1 MILCAAIVR
10 RSGEP
15 GPAPTSVSF
24 APFGNVF
31 GGLLVLFVDDC
42 FCSLLLLPLILSS
55 SLLTARVVVVAC
67 G

>member
-1 MILCAAIVR
+1 MILCAASVR

-31 GGLLVLFVDDC
+31 DGLLVLFVVGC

-55 SLLTARVVVVAC
+55 SLITPRVVVAAW

>member
-1 MILCAAIVR
+1 MILCAASVR

-15 GPAPTSVSF
+15 GPAPTSVNV

-31 GGLLVLFVDDC
+31 DGLLVLFVVGC

-55 SLLTARVVVVAC
+55 LLTPRVVVAAC

>member
-1 MILCAAIVR
+1 MILCAARVR

-15 GPAPTSVSF
+15 GPAPTSVNV

-31 GGLLVLFVDDC
+31 DGLLVLFVGC

-55 SLLTARVVVVAC
+55 SLLTPRVVVAC

>member
-1 MILCAAIVR
+1 MILCAASVR

-31 GGLLVLFVDDC
+31 DGLLVLLFVGC
-42 FCSLLLLPLILSS
+42 FCSLLPLVSLSS
-55 SLLTARVVVVAC
+55 SSLTPRVVVAC